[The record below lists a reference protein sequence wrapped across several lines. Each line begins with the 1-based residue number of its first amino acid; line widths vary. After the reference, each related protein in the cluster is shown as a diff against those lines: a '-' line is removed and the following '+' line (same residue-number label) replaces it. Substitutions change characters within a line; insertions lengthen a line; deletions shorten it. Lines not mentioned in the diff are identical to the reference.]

1 MAGRARVVVG
11 MLILATLPLSAASGD
26 PIRITGGSMTVDSD
40 LLGLVDIQGTQGFT
54 LSLRLDLNST
64 TGPWQCRPCGPPGT
78 SKDLTAF
85 FAGGDGAGEA
95 QLNGASYRI
104 PGAAADV
111 LLKTAGGLVVLPP
124 MSSGAVVSAPFEL
137 GFGQLS
143 IFDIGGTPTQS
154 FPLVG
159 GGTFT
164 MELRPNPSDPL
175 WEFVSARYEFSPVP
189 EPGSLVLLGTGM
201 LALVAKRRWRQ

>member
-26 PIRITGGSMTVDSD
+26 PIRITGGSMTVDGD
-40 LLGLVDIQGTQGFT
+40 LLGLVGIQGTEGFK
-54 LSLRLDLNST
+54 LSLRLALNLT

-85 FAGGDGAGEA
+85 FAGGDGGGEA
-95 QLNGASYRI
+95 QLNGASYGI
-104 PGAAADV
+104 PGPADV
-111 LLKTAGGLVVLPP
+111 LLKPAGGPVILPP

-143 IFDIGGTPTQS
+143 IFDDIGGTPTQH

-164 MELRPNPSDPL
+164 MELRPNRFDPL

>member
-11 MLILATLPLSAASGD
+11 MLILATLPFSAANGD
-26 PIRITGGSMTVDSD
+26 PISITGGSMTVDSG
-40 LLGLVDIQGTQGFT
+40 LVGLVDIQGTQGFK
-54 LSLRLDLNST
+54 LSLRLGLLSSP
-64 TGPWQCRPCGPPGT
+64 GPWQCRPCGPPGT
-78 SKDLTAF
+78 SIDLTTF
-85 FAGGDGAGEA
+85 FYGDGGGEA
-95 QLNGASYRI
+95 QVDGASYRV
-104 PGAAADV
+104 PRQADV
-111 LLKTAGGLVVLPP
+111 LLQPVGGSVILPP

-137 GFGQLS
+137 GVGQLF
-143 IFDIGGTPTQS
+143 IYDDIGGTGTQQ

-164 MELRPNPSDPL
+164 MELRPNPFFPL
-175 WEFVSARYEFSPVP
+175 WELGSARYEFSPVP

>member
-26 PIRITGGSMTVDSD
+26 PIRITGGSMTVDD
-40 LLGLVDIQGTQGFT
+40 HFIGLVDIQGTQDFK
-54 LSLRLDLNST
+54 LSLRLGLVFT
-64 TGPWQCRPCGPPGT
+64 TGPWRCAPCGPPGT
-78 SKDLTAF
+78 SIDLTAF
-85 FAGGDGAGEA
+85 FGSGDGGGEA
-95 QLNGASYRI
+95 QLNGASYRL
-104 PGAAADV
+104 PSPVDV
-111 LLKTAGGLVVLPP
+111 LLIPVGGPVILPP

-137 GFGQLS
+137 RFSQFALR
-143 IFDIGGTPTQS
+143 DIGGIPTQE

-164 MELRPNPSDPL
+164 MELRPNPFNPL
-175 WEFVSARYEFSPVP
+175 WEFGSARYEFSPVP